1 MLPMLPSPPKRNTP
15 RQLKGSTKCD
25 KSCPGCPYMKP
36 AKEIKVKENEKW
48 MINKKLNCETYNCI
62 YLIECQIENCKAR
75 YIGQTKRKFKYRLVD
90 HRGYIQNKVLSTP
103 TGGHFNLPGHS
114 LADMRAVILE
124 QVKYNEDIYR
134 IEREKYLINKLNTF
148 HNGLNREQ

>member
-1 MLPMLPSPPKRNTP
+1 
-15 RQLKGSTKCD
+15 
-25 KSCPGCPYMKP
+25 MKP